1 LPKVFTKNIALGNF
15 ASINCME
22 RASVSIQTITTSG
35 WTGRLDMG
43 LAPRELEATL
53 LAAADLTVKQVAQV
67 MGIAPKTVEKR
78 LEAARLKLGAKT
90 MRGLVLEAFKC
101 QLISPAVTALV
112 ALITTHAVLGDD
124 QMLRDRRSGK
134 GAERRVETRVAT
146 RRVECALAVA

>member
-1 LPKVFTKNIALGNF
+1 
-15 ASINCME
+15 M
-22 RASVSIQTITTSG
+22 SIQTITTSG

-90 MRGLVLEAFKC
+90 MRGLVLEAFKR
-101 QLISPAVTALV
+101 QIISPAVMALV
-112 ALITTHAVLGDD
+112 ALMTTHAVLGDD
-124 QMLRDRRSGK
+124 QMLRVRRSGN
-134 GAERRVETRVAT
+134 GGERRVETRVAT
-146 RRVECALAVA
+146 RRTECALAVA